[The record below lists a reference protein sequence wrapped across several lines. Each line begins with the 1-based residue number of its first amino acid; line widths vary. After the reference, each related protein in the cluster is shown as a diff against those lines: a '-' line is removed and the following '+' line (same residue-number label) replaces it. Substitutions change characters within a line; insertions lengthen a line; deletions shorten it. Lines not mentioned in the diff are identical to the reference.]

1 MIVTPSLGIALYPT
15 EGESY
20 EALSMCADAAM
31 YRAKQSGRQTFR
43 FFTREM
49 QERSERTLQL
59 ENALRH
65 GEGRALEVV
74 LAGRRLEVRDRGPGF
89 GADDPMRSFERFRR
103 GGGKPGHGLGLALV
117 QHICTACGWTVR
129 AANRA
134 DGGACL
140 TLDFGAGSVPG
151 SGSSSASV

>member
-1 MIVTPSLGIALYPT
+1 MTA
-15 EGESY
+15 
-20 EALSMCADAAM
+20 
-31 YRAKQSGRQTFR
+31 
-43 FFTREM
+43 
-49 QERSERTLQL
+49 RTLARVAGVLYLVTFVTSIPALALKRPYLQTGAGVD
-59 ENALRH
+59 ALRWAA
-65 GEGRALEVV
+65 ALEVV

-117 QHICTACGWTVR
+117 QRICTACGWTVR

-140 TLDFGAGSVPG
+140 TLDFGSGPGSV
-151 SGSSSASV
+151 SV

>member
-1 MIVTPSLGIALYPT
+1 MRATWARLHPAGAP
-15 EGESY
+15 
-20 EALSMCADAAM
+20 ADALAIDIDP
-31 YRAKQSGRQTFR
+31 AAEVVADPGLLALV
-43 FFTREM
+43 
-49 QERSERTLQL
+49 LQNLL

-140 TLDFGAGSVPG
+140 TLDFGSGPGSV
-151 SGSSSASV
+151 SV